1 MAALAGT
8 MSGLAVSAAESDESS
23 SSSAAVDQSAQTV
36 AQVDAGVP
44 PALSESIAENSES
57 GTDLKSA
64 AEPLPKYTRDEVSM
78 HYDEGDC
85 WIIIAGKV
93 YDVSS
98 FLDEHPGGVE
108 VIMEYAGLDA
118 TSDFEDLPHP
128 AEAYNML
135 EKYLVGEIK

>member
-1 MAALAGT
+1 
-8 MSGLAVSAAESDESS
+8 
-23 SSSAAVDQSAQTV
+23 
-36 AQVDAGVP
+36 
-44 PALSESIAENSES
+44 
-57 GTDLKSA
+57 
-64 AEPLPKYTRDEVSM
+64 M

-85 WIIIAGKV
+85 WIIITGKV

-135 EKYLVGEIK
+135 EKYWLGRLVVLPLRDLTTGTRVRASMEPCNCIFKYRLYLFFCFSSLPP